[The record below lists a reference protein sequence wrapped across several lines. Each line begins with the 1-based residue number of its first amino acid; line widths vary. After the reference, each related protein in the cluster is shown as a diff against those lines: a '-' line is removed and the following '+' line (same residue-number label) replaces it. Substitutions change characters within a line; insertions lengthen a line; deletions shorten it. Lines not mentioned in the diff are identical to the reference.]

1 MSFYTG
7 WLEKVSWRRE
17 NLSEDLKKYKY
28 LKEKKKHV
36 ENIFHD
42 KLSNSVFNV
51 LFITVKKKAVLL

>member
-17 NLSEDLKKYKY
+17 NLSEDSLKKYKY
-28 LKEKKKHV
+28 LKEEHV
-36 ENIFHD
+36 RHIFHD

-51 LFITVKKKAVLL
+51 LFITVKKKAVL